1 MTEIEKYNRPAV
13 CCSLNE
19 FDTKFA
25 SKSDIVEVCEWKNGE
40 GIDIYINDKHHSFT
54 YGELDAINYLIS
66 KLSNIKND

>member
-19 FDTKFA
+19 FDIKFA
-25 SKSDIVEVCEWKNGE
+25 SKIDVVEVCEWKNGE
-40 GIDIYINDKHHSFT
+40 GIDVYINDKHHSFT
-54 YGELDAINYLIS
+54 YGELEAINYLIS